1 MTVTAS
7 RLAPGCQD
15 ASCMIGMKLNSAT
28 RLSPL
33 VGQPKL
39 NRASLLTEVPGT
51 SVSRPSATD
60 ATSSR
65 IASAPSRP

>member
-1 MTVTAS
+1 
-7 RLAPGCQD
+7 
-15 ASCMIGMKLNSAT
+15 MIGMKLNSAT
-28 RLSPL
+28 RLSL
-33 VGQPKL
+33 SAGQPKL

-65 IASAPSRP
+65 MASAPSRP